1 MMPWGQFFTLV
12 VQLLILLGIGFVV
25 AAVIVGVLRSTRDG
39 K

>member
-1 MMPWGQFFTLV
+1 MMPWEQFFTLV

-25 AAVIVGVLRSTRDG
+25 AAVIVGVLRGTRGG